1 MLSLSNAFDKND
13 MIDFRKKINNFLN
26 TNSQIELSSEPKID
40 GISASLRY
48 ENGNLIYGL
57 SRGDGIYG
65 ENITEN
71 LITIKEIPT
80 KIVNPPKIIE
90 IRGEVYISKSDSRG
104 LKLNLQIQEMQRVD
118 HLDKKIRMKQVKYHL
133 KFFAYGIGEIK
144 PDTFKNQTDLLK
156 KLKQWKFKVNQ
167 FCKTV
172 KSIEEIENNHSEIES
187 SKGLQN

>member
-1 MLSLSNAFDKND
+1 MTDHKFDELKKELLELEKNHPYLKINKSILNYVGYKPSEKFKKIKHSKKMLSLSNAFDKND

-80 KIVNPPKIIE
+80 KKLIH
-90 IRGEVYISKSDSRG
+90 
-104 LKLNLQIQEMQRVD
+104 LKL
-118 HLDKKIRMKQVKYHL
+118 
-133 KFFAYGIGEIK
+133 
-144 PDTFKNQTDLLK
+144 
-156 KLKQWKFKVNQ
+156 
-167 FCKTV
+167 
-172 KSIEEIENNHSEIES
+172 
-187 SKGLQN
+187 